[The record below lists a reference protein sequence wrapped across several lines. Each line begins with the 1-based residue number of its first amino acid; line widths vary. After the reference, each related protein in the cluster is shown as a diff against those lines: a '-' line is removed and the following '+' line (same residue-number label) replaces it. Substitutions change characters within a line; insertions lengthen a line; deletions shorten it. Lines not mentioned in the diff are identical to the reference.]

1 MDCVGKKAAVI
12 GLSSSGA
19 AAVTLLKTKGCKL
32 TAYDDDLSKSV
43 AGLENAAARKNFDF
57 IAEQDFIVLSPGVP
71 NSHSAVK
78 AAKLH
83 NVPIYSELS
92 LGASELNCP
101 IIAVTGTNGKTSTVG
116 MIKKLLQTAGKKVKT
131 AGNVGYPISQLA
143 KDGEKLD
150 YAIVEAS
157 SFQLE
162 YGEIRPYIACILN
175 FSPDHLDR
183 YDTYSDYV
191 AAKTRLL
198 EFQTPNDY
206 AVLNRDDPS
215 VWRLAEKVRGK
226 VVPFSTRKE
235 EGRAYVKDGYFIYN
249 DKPLVPLKNFKI
261 KGEHNLSNALCAL
274 TVGSVVGASAAS
286 AAAFIKKCTLPPHRI
301 EYVATVGGKR
311 YYNDSKGTNI
321 HATRAAVDML
331 DEGIGLILGGS
342 DKKEEFCDFFDTL
355 PEKVVQVAATGA
367 NAEKILNSALKVGFS
382 GIRIY
387 KDLQD
392 AVDALAA
399 NGSVNN
405 VLFSPA
411 SASFDRF
418 KNYEER
424 GNAFKELVFR
434 IKA

>member
-1 MDCVGKKAAVI
+1 MNFSGKKAAVI
-12 GLSSSGA
+12 GLSSSGT
-19 AAVTLLKTKGCKL
+19 AAVALLKSKGCKL
-32 TAYDDDLSKSV
+32 TVYDDDLSKSV
-43 AGLENAAARKNFDF
+43 SGLKNAAANENYDF
-57 IAEQDFIVLSPGVP
+57 IAEQDFIVISPGIP
-71 NSHSAVK
+71 NSHPAVS

-92 LGASELNCP
+92 IGASELNCP

-116 MIKKLLQTAGKKVKT
+116 MIKKLLKAAGKKVKT
-131 AGNVGYPISQLA
+131 AGNVGYPVSQLA

-162 YGEIRPYIACILN
+162 YGELRPYIACILN
-175 FSPDHLDR
+175 FSPDHMDR
-183 YDTYSDYV
+183 YESYSDYV
-191 AAKTRLL
+191 AAKTRLV
-198 EFQTPNDY
+198 EFQTANDY
-206 AVLNRDDPS
+206 TVLNRDDPS
-215 VWRLAEKVRGK
+215 VWRISEKAEGK
-226 VVPFSTRKE
+226 VVPFSTKKE
-235 EGRAYVKDGYFIYN
+235 EGRAYVKDGYFVYN
-249 DKPLVPLKNFKI
+249 GKPLVPLKSFGI
-261 KGEHNLSNALCAL
+261 KGEHNKSNALCAL
-274 TVGSVVGASAAS
+274 TVGSIVGASEAS

-311 YYNDSKGTNI
+311 YYNDSKGTNM

-355 PEKVVQVAATGA
+355 PDKVVRVAVTGG

-382 GIRIY
+382 DIRIY
-387 KDLQD
+387 DNLQQ
-392 AVDALAA
+392 AIDALGAC
-399 NGSVNN
+399 NEVKN

-418 KNYEER
+418 RNYEER